1 MSNTTV
7 LRIAGVTTAIS
18 VGATSTIAIPITTN
32 TNDQV
37 NYCAFLNTGATYVSL
52 SIGDTN
58 VGAAV
63 LPVSGSTT
71 GNFVLPASMTVPI
84 VLAVPATTF
93 YVRMIGSASGPSIV
107 YVTPVG
113 DQS

>member
-1 MSNTTV
+1 MANTTV
-7 LRIAGVTTAIS
+7 LRVVGKTTAIS
-18 VGATSTIAIPITTN
+18 VTASSTTATIIEDQ

-37 NYCAFLNTGATYVSL
+37 NFASFINTGAVAVAVKM
-52 SIGDTN
+52 GDAN

-63 LPVSGSTT
+63 LPVSGTP
-71 GNFVLPASMTVPI
+71 GDFLLPAAMTVPI
-84 VLAVPATTF
+84 VLACPTIPF
-93 YVRMIGSASGPSIV
+93 YVRMIAPSAGPSLV